1 MSRSRIRAAEGG
13 QLVQRSAEDLSSRC
27 FLTAVPISEPQLSC
41 PSVTVI
47 VAVVVV
53 AVGAYFFY
61 RDHAAV
67 GDFAFHVLELD
78 GGVVDVEASAQRSVD
93 LLEDAGAFRGWNV
106 GDSHVAR

>member
-53 AVGAYFFY
+53 AVGAYFFLPGS
-61 RDHAAV
+61 RSRGRLRIPRART
-67 GDFAFHVLELD
+67 GWWC
-78 GGVVDVEASAQRSVD
+78 GGCGSFCA
-93 LLEDAGAFRGWNV
+93 AFR
-106 GDSHVAR
+106 